1 MYARLI
7 KFTCLN
13 EFQMQTLMNYQ
24 TQNVDLTDGLVM
36 AFKLNLAKNQYLHAA
51 IFPDE
56 ATATAAGKAT
66 ADLRQQSAEM
76 GAKQEI
82 LEGEISNF
90 VFDGNV
96 TLAQLT
102 SSA

>member
-1 MYARLI
+1 MYARMI

-24 TQNVDLTDGLVM
+24 TQNVDLTDGMLM
-36 AFKLNLAKNQYLHAA
+36 AFKLHLAKNQYLHVG

-82 LEGEISNF
+82 LAGEISNF
-90 VFDGNV
+90 VIDGNV

-102 SSA
+102 NST